1 MSCQNTA
8 YFDWRRYLCVKVSI
22 AKKKSHMR
30 FSYQDDYGVKINLA
44 ERWHTVPKPSR
55 EMAHCNKT

>member
-1 MSCQNTA
+1 M
-8 YFDWRRYLCVKVSI
+8 KVSI